1 MEWTQY
7 LPSICWAAALIVFAV
22 VEGVTVGLVSI
33 WFAIGSLAAL
43 ITSVFTDNLLVQVIV
58 FLAVSLVALLIIR
71 PMARRATETRRVAT
85 NADRAIG
92 AEGVVT
98 EEIDNLKAQ
107 GQVTVAGVVWTA
119 RADGDEVV
127 PRGAKV
133 RVLRIEGVKVIVTP
147 SAQPAAVRAER

>member
-85 NADRAIG
+85 NADR
-92 AEGVVT
+92 VVT
-98 EEIDNLKAQ
+98 EEIDNLKGQ

-147 SAQPAAVRAER
+147 SAQPAAVGADR

>member
-98 EEIDNLKAQ
+98 EEIDNLKGQ

-133 RVLRIEGVKVIVTP
+133 RVLRIEGVKVIVTL
-147 SAQPAAVRAER
+147 SAQPAAVGADR